1 MASHCGLVAAG
12 WVSCPG
18 MTRNW
23 LAGATRTSSSLPR
36 FHHTVVIGAAT
47 STKGTT
53 MLSKTTTLSLS
64 AVAIGSALTF
74 GALHNPAVSSPAAR
88 KAVPTVEVM
97 LVDIPWTGG
106 HDGYLDAGKK
116 GLGPG
121 DQFFLTDLP
130 VYEHGTSHRIG
141 SLDAVELILSAR
153 HDGTVTEDST
163 YRFPGGTVN
172 THCILRHTDDPNRC
186 AVSGG
191 TGDYLGVSGQIT
203 YVRENSKRKVNVMR
217 LELVR

>member
-1 MASHCGLVAAG
+1 
-12 WVSCPG
+12 
-18 MTRNW
+18 
-23 LAGATRTSSSLPR
+23 
-36 FHHTVVIGAAT
+36 
-47 STKGTT
+47 

-64 AVAIGSALTF
+64 AVAIGSAVTF
-74 GALHNPAVSSPAAR
+74 GAWHNPAVSSSAAR
-88 KAVPTVEVM
+88 EAAPTVEVM

-106 HDGYLDAGKK
+106 HMGYLDAGKK

-153 HDGTVTEDST
+153 HDGTVTDDST

-172 THCILRHTDDPNRC
+172 THCVLRHTDDPNRC

-191 TGDYLGVSGQIT
+191 TGDYLGVSGQVT
-203 YVRENSKRKVNVMR
+203 YVRENSKRKVSVVR